1 MPHYKNVTVE
11 VTNTDNV
18 ALREYGKQKRDRSGL
33 TTCYIQ
39 SVADMKFYIRIKP
52 TMPWPEF
59 EQQNNAIDDDEPED
73 EGTLRTN

>member
-1 MPHYKNVTVE
+1 MPHYKNVIVE

-52 TMPWPEF
+52 TVPWPDFVQEDV
-59 EQQNNAIDDDEPED
+59 AIDDDEAED
-73 EGTLRTN
+73 EGTYRMN